1 MRQSRSN
8 AILYVLSLLL
18 IHLTIGNSA
27 VLVGLFNKGNL
38 LTNGS
43 GCSNQQT
50 SVGEETLRTSAWEAM
65 PESDGSEV
73 TFFGKLFSLNWI
85 LGLLYHL
92 IIMAWLTNSQDSCYR
107 KMDLDVH
114 SEDCKLKIKS
124 LCHSL
129 RFFFFVK
136 VYYICFG
143 MTAKFE
149 TSW

>member
-73 TFFGKLFSLNWI
+73 TFFGKLFSLN
-85 LGLLYHL
+85 
-92 IIMAWLTNSQDSCYR
+92 
-107 KMDLDVH
+107 
-114 SEDCKLKIKS
+114 
-124 LCHSL
+124 
-129 RFFFFVK
+129 
-136 VYYICFG
+136 
-143 MTAKFE
+143 
-149 TSW
+149 